1 MDYSYNP
8 VPTYSYGAGSA
19 APIYNP
25 TPIGP
30 MDTYTLPGSS
40 IPSAPV
46 PTVPSAPVSIISS
59 PNPVV
64 YPSPSTSVPAAPV
77 SADPQ
82 LSTGPQTMPAQPV
95 QYPLQQDPV
104 PVQPSP
110 YVSQP
115 LPTPIQSDAYTP
127 SIQSTPYVSQPL
139 PTPIQSDA
147 YTPSIQSTPY
157 VSQPLPAPE
166 QMGTPTAVADPNQLV
181 AVNIVSSDPT
191 SSSEPFTDVTLGTAP
206 ELVYCPHCHM
216 NVMTKVENTSL
227 VLIIIGLAILFVF
240 PYFFF
245 ISIILFVA
253 ACNTP
258 AKHTC
263 SQCKSLIGKSGTTA
277 KRQLQQQQPQYTYAQ
292 Q

>member
-166 QMGTPTAVADPNQLV
+166 QMGTYVSKRGFISSPTAVADPNQLV

-191 SSSEPFTDVTLGTAP
+191 SSSEPFTDVTLGTAFVFVSCLTPSP

-227 VLIIIGLAILFVF
+227 
-240 PYFFF
+240 
-245 ISIILFVA
+245 
-253 ACNTP
+253 
-258 AKHTC
+258 
-263 SQCKSLIGKSGTTA
+263 
-277 KRQLQQQQPQYTYAQ
+277 
-292 Q
+292 

>member
-127 SIQSTPYVSQPL
+127 SS
-139 PTPIQSDA
+139 
-147 YTPSIQSTPY
+147 QSTPY

-166 QMGTPTAVADPNQLV
+166 QMGTYVSKRGFISSPTAVADPNQLV

-191 SSSEPFTDVTLGTAP
+191 SSSEPFTDVTLGTAFVFVSCLTPSP

-227 VLIIIGLAILFVF
+227 
-240 PYFFF
+240 
-245 ISIILFVA
+245 
-253 ACNTP
+253 
-258 AKHTC
+258 
-263 SQCKSLIGKSGTTA
+263 
-277 KRQLQQQQPQYTYAQ
+277 
-292 Q
+292 

>member
-46 PTVPSAPVSIISS
+46 PTVPSAPVSTISS

-95 QYPLQQDPV
+95 QYPLQQDPF
-104 PVQPSP
+104 PVQPS
-110 YVSQP
+110 
-115 LPTPIQSDAYTP
+115 T
-127 SIQSTPYVSQPL
+127 YVSQPL

-166 QMGTPTAVADPNQLV
+166 QMGTYVSKRGFISSPTAVADPNQLV

-191 SSSEPFTDVTLGTAP
+191 SSSEPFTDVTLGTAFVFVSCLTPSP

-227 VLIIIGLAILFVF
+227 
-240 PYFFF
+240 
-245 ISIILFVA
+245 
-253 ACNTP
+253 
-258 AKHTC
+258 
-263 SQCKSLIGKSGTTA
+263 
-277 KRQLQQQQPQYTYAQ
+277 
-292 Q
+292 

>member
-139 PTPIQSDA
+139 P
-147 YTPSIQSTPY
+147 
-157 VSQPLPAPE
+157 APE
-166 QMGTPTAVADPNQLV
+166 QMGTYVSKRGFISSPTAVADPNQLV

-191 SSSEPFTDVTLGTAP
+191 SSSEPFTDVTLGTAFVFVSCLTPSP

-227 VLIIIGLAILFVF
+227 
-240 PYFFF
+240 
-245 ISIILFVA
+245 
-253 ACNTP
+253 
-258 AKHTC
+258 
-263 SQCKSLIGKSGTTA
+263 
-277 KRQLQQQQPQYTYAQ
+277 
-292 Q
+292 

>member
-1 MDYSYNP
+1 M
-8 VPTYSYGAGSA
+8 
-19 APIYNP
+19 
-25 TPIGP
+25 
-30 MDTYTLPGSS
+30 
-40 IPSAPV
+40 
-46 PTVPSAPVSIISS
+46 
-59 PNPVV
+59 V

-139 PTPIQSDA
+139 P
-147 YTPSIQSTPY
+147 
-157 VSQPLPAPE
+157 APE
-166 QMGTPTAVADPNQLV
+166 QMGTYVSKRGFISSPTAVADPNQLV

-191 SSSEPFTDVTLGTAP
+191 SSSEPFTDVTLGTAFVFVSCLTPSP

-227 VLIIIGLAILFVF
+227 
-240 PYFFF
+240 
-245 ISIILFVA
+245 
-253 ACNTP
+253 
-258 AKHTC
+258 
-263 SQCKSLIGKSGTTA
+263 
-277 KRQLQQQQPQYTYAQ
+277 
-292 Q
+292 

>member
-8 VPTYSYGAGSA
+8 VPTYSYGAGST

-104 PVQPSP
+104 PVQS
-110 YVSQP
+110 S
-115 LPTPIQSDAYTP
+115 
-127 SIQSTPYVSQPL
+127 PYVSQPL

-166 QMGTPTAVADPNQLV
+166 QMGTYVSKRGFISSPTAVADPNQLV

-191 SSSEPFTDVTLGTAP
+191 SSSEPFTDVTLGTAFVFVSCLTPSP

-227 VLIIIGLAILFVF
+227 
-240 PYFFF
+240 
-245 ISIILFVA
+245 
-253 ACNTP
+253 
-258 AKHTC
+258 
-263 SQCKSLIGKSGTTA
+263 
-277 KRQLQQQQPQYTYAQ
+277 
-292 Q
+292 

>member
-46 PTVPSAPVSIISS
+46 PTVPSAPVPTISS

-82 LSTGPQTMPAQPV
+82 LSTGPQTMPVQPV

-139 PTPIQSDA
+139 P
-147 YTPSIQSTPY
+147 
-157 VSQPLPAPE
+157 APE
-166 QMGTPTAVADPNQLV
+166 QMGTYVSKRGFISSPTAVADPNQLV

-191 SSSEPFTDVTLGTAP
+191 SSSEPFTDVTLGTAFVFVSCLTPSP

-227 VLIIIGLAILFVF
+227 
-240 PYFFF
+240 
-245 ISIILFVA
+245 
-253 ACNTP
+253 
-258 AKHTC
+258 
-263 SQCKSLIGKSGTTA
+263 
-277 KRQLQQQQPQYTYAQ
+277 
-292 Q
+292 

>member
-1 MDYSYNP
+1 MFSDRVITLESYREHCVHEQP
-8 VPTYSYGAGSA
+8 SSGSYGLQLQSRSYILLWSRVSCPYLQSYPDWSYGYVYSSWFVNPICSCSNGSVCSCFD
-19 APIYNP
+19 N
-25 TPIGP
+25 
-30 MDTYTLPGSS
+30 LLSQS
-40 IPSAPV
+40 
-46 PTVPSAPVSIISS
+46 
-59 PNPVV
+59 VV

-139 PTPIQSDA
+139 PTPFQSDA

-166 QMGTPTAVADPNQLV
+166 QMGTYVSKRGFISSPTAVADPNQLV

-191 SSSEPFTDVTLGTAP
+191 SSSEPFTDVTLGTAFVFVSCLTPSP

-227 VLIIIGLAILFVF
+227 
-240 PYFFF
+240 
-245 ISIILFVA
+245 
-253 ACNTP
+253 
-258 AKHTC
+258 
-263 SQCKSLIGKSGTTA
+263 
-277 KRQLQQQQPQYTYAQ
+277 
-292 Q
+292 

>member
-8 VPTYSYGAGSA
+8 VPTYSYGAEPS

-25 TPIGP
+25 TPIGT

-46 PTVPSAPVSIISS
+46 PTAPSASASTISS

-64 YPSPSTSVPAAPV
+64 YPSPSTSVPVAPV

-104 PVQPSP
+104 PVQP
-110 YVSQP
+110 
-115 LPTPIQSDAYTP
+115 L
-127 SIQSTPYVSQPL
+127 PYVSQPL

-166 QMGTPTAVADPNQLV
+166 QMGTYVSRLGFLSSPTAVADPNQLV

-191 SSSEPFTDVTLGTAP
+191 SSSEPFTDVTLGTAFVFASCLTPSP

-227 VLIIIGLAILFVF
+227 
-240 PYFFF
+240 
-245 ISIILFVA
+245 
-253 ACNTP
+253 
-258 AKHTC
+258 
-263 SQCKSLIGKSGTTA
+263 
-277 KRQLQQQQPQYTYAQ
+277 
-292 Q
+292 

>member
-46 PTVPSAPVSIISS
+46 PTVPSAPVSTISS

-82 LSTGPQTMPAQPV
+82 LSTGPQTMPVQPV

-104 PVQPSP
+104 PV
-110 YVSQP
+110 
-115 LPTPIQSDAYTP
+115 
-127 SIQSTPYVSQPL
+127 QSTPYVSQPL

-166 QMGTPTAVADPNQLV
+166 QMGTYVSKRGFISSPTAVADPNQLV

-191 SSSEPFTDVTLGTAP
+191 SSSEPFTDVTLGTAFVFVSCLTPSP

-227 VLIIIGLAILFVF
+227 
-240 PYFFF
+240 
-245 ISIILFVA
+245 
-253 ACNTP
+253 
-258 AKHTC
+258 
-263 SQCKSLIGKSGTTA
+263 
-277 KRQLQQQQPQYTYAQ
+277 
-292 Q
+292 

>member
-139 PTPIQSDA
+139 P
-147 YTPSIQSTPY
+147 
-157 VSQPLPAPE
+157 APE
-166 QMGTPTAVADPNQLV
+166 QMGTYVSKRGFISSPTAVADPNQLV

-191 SSSEPFTDVTLGTAP
+191 SSSEPFTDVTLGTAFVFVSCLTPSP

-216 NVMTKVENTSL
+216 NVMTKGENTSL
-227 VLIIIGLAILFVF
+227 
-240 PYFFF
+240 
-245 ISIILFVA
+245 
-253 ACNTP
+253 
-258 AKHTC
+258 
-263 SQCKSLIGKSGTTA
+263 
-277 KRQLQQQQPQYTYAQ
+277 
-292 Q
+292 

>member
-19 APIYNP
+19 APIDNP

-139 PTPIQSDA
+139 P
-147 YTPSIQSTPY
+147 
-157 VSQPLPAPE
+157 APE
-166 QMGTPTAVADPNQLV
+166 QMGTYVSKRGFISSPTAVADPNQLV

-191 SSSEPFTDVTLGTAP
+191 SSSEPFTDVTLGTAFVFVSCLTPSP

-227 VLIIIGLAILFVF
+227 
-240 PYFFF
+240 
-245 ISIILFVA
+245 
-253 ACNTP
+253 
-258 AKHTC
+258 
-263 SQCKSLIGKSGTTA
+263 
-277 KRQLQQQQPQYTYAQ
+277 
-292 Q
+292 

>member
-64 YPSPSTSVPAAPV
+64 YPSPSTSAPAAPV

-139 PTPIQSDA
+139 P
-147 YTPSIQSTPY
+147 
-157 VSQPLPAPE
+157 APE
-166 QMGTPTAVADPNQLV
+166 QMGTYVSKRGFISSPTAVADPNQLV

-191 SSSEPFTDVTLGTAP
+191 SSSEPFTDVTLGTAFVFVSCLTPSP

-227 VLIIIGLAILFVF
+227 
-240 PYFFF
+240 
-245 ISIILFVA
+245 
-253 ACNTP
+253 
-258 AKHTC
+258 
-263 SQCKSLIGKSGTTA
+263 
-277 KRQLQQQQPQYTYAQ
+277 
-292 Q
+292 

>member
-46 PTVPSAPVSIISS
+46 PTAPSAPVSIISS

-139 PTPIQSDA
+139 P
-147 YTPSIQSTPY
+147 
-157 VSQPLPAPE
+157 APE
-166 QMGTPTAVADPNQLV
+166 QMGTYVSKRGFISSPTAVADPNQLV

-191 SSSEPFTDVTLGTAP
+191 SSSEPFTDVTLGTAFVFVSCLTPSP

-227 VLIIIGLAILFVF
+227 
-240 PYFFF
+240 
-245 ISIILFVA
+245 
-253 ACNTP
+253 
-258 AKHTC
+258 
-263 SQCKSLIGKSGTTA
+263 
-277 KRQLQQQQPQYTYAQ
+277 
-292 Q
+292 

>member
-46 PTVPSAPVSIISS
+46 PTVPSAPVSTISS

-82 LSTGPQTMPAQPV
+82 LSTGPQTMPVQPV

-139 PTPIQSDA
+139 P
-147 YTPSIQSTPY
+147 
-157 VSQPLPAPE
+157 APE
-166 QMGTPTAVADPNQLV
+166 QMGTYVSKRGFISSPTAVADPNQLV

-191 SSSEPFTDVTLGTAP
+191 SSSEPFTDVTLGTAFVFVSCLTPSP

-227 VLIIIGLAILFVF
+227 
-240 PYFFF
+240 
-245 ISIILFVA
+245 
-253 ACNTP
+253 
-258 AKHTC
+258 
-263 SQCKSLIGKSGTTA
+263 
-277 KRQLQQQQPQYTYAQ
+277 
-292 Q
+292 

>member
-82 LSTGPQTMPAQPV
+82 LSTGPQTMPVQPV

-139 PTPIQSDA
+139 P
-147 YTPSIQSTPY
+147 
-157 VSQPLPAPE
+157 APE
-166 QMGTPTAVADPNQLV
+166 QMGTYVSKRGFISSPTAVADPNQLV

-191 SSSEPFTDVTLGTAP
+191 SSSEPFTDVTLGTAFVFVSCLTPSP

-216 NVMTKVENTSL
+216 NVMTKLENTSL
-227 VLIIIGLAILFVF
+227 
-240 PYFFF
+240 
-245 ISIILFVA
+245 
-253 ACNTP
+253 
-258 AKHTC
+258 
-263 SQCKSLIGKSGTTA
+263 
-277 KRQLQQQQPQYTYAQ
+277 
-292 Q
+292 

>member
-46 PTVPSAPVSIISS
+46 PTVPSAPVSTLSS

-139 PTPIQSDA
+139 P
-147 YTPSIQSTPY
+147 
-157 VSQPLPAPE
+157 APE
-166 QMGTPTAVADPNQLV
+166 QMGTYVSKLGFISSPTAVADPNQLV

-191 SSSEPFTDVTLGTAP
+191 LSSEPFTDVTLGTAFVFVSCLTPSP

-227 VLIIIGLAILFVF
+227 
-240 PYFFF
+240 
-245 ISIILFVA
+245 
-253 ACNTP
+253 
-258 AKHTC
+258 
-263 SQCKSLIGKSGTTA
+263 
-277 KRQLQQQQPQYTYAQ
+277 
-292 Q
+292 

>member
-1 MDYSYNP
+1 MVTSLGVPAPMDYSYNP

-30 MDTYTLPGSS
+30 MDTYALPGSS

-139 PTPIQSDA
+139 P
-147 YTPSIQSTPY
+147 
-157 VSQPLPAPE
+157 APE
-166 QMGTPTAVADPNQLV
+166 QMGTYVSKRGFISSPTAVADPNQLV

-191 SSSEPFTDVTLGTAP
+191 SSSEPFTDVTLGTAFVFVSCLTPSP

-227 VLIIIGLAILFVF
+227 
-240 PYFFF
+240 
-245 ISIILFVA
+245 
-253 ACNTP
+253 
-258 AKHTC
+258 
-263 SQCKSLIGKSGTTA
+263 
-277 KRQLQQQQPQYTYAQ
+277 
-292 Q
+292 

>member
-104 PVQPSP
+104 PVQP
-110 YVSQP
+110 
-115 LPTPIQSDAYTP
+115 L
-127 SIQSTPYVSQPL
+127 PYVSQPL

-166 QMGTPTAVADPNQLV
+166 QMGTYVSKRGFISSPTAVADPNQLV

-191 SSSEPFTDVTLGTAP
+191 SSSEPFTDVTLGTAFVFVSCLTPSP

-227 VLIIIGLAILFVF
+227 
-240 PYFFF
+240 
-245 ISIILFVA
+245 
-253 ACNTP
+253 
-258 AKHTC
+258 
-263 SQCKSLIGKSGTTA
+263 
-277 KRQLQQQQPQYTYAQ
+277 
-292 Q
+292 

>member
-1 MDYSYNP
+1 MDYSSNP

-139 PTPIQSDA
+139 P
-147 YTPSIQSTPY
+147 
-157 VSQPLPAPE
+157 APE
-166 QMGTPTAVADPNQLV
+166 QMGTYVSKRGFISSPTAVADPNQLV

-191 SSSEPFTDVTLGTAP
+191 SSSEPFTDVTLGTAFVFVSCLTPSP

-227 VLIIIGLAILFVF
+227 
-240 PYFFF
+240 
-245 ISIILFVA
+245 
-253 ACNTP
+253 
-258 AKHTC
+258 
-263 SQCKSLIGKSGTTA
+263 
-277 KRQLQQQQPQYTYAQ
+277 
-292 Q
+292 

>member
-46 PTVPSAPVSIISS
+46 PTVPSAPVSTISS

-139 PTPIQSDA
+139 P
-147 YTPSIQSTPY
+147 
-157 VSQPLPAPE
+157 APE
-166 QMGTPTAVADPNQLV
+166 QMGTYVSKRGFISSPTAVADPNQLV

-191 SSSEPFTDVTLGTAP
+191 SSSEPFTDVTLGTAFVFVSCLTPSP

-227 VLIIIGLAILFVF
+227 
-240 PYFFF
+240 
-245 ISIILFVA
+245 
-253 ACNTP
+253 
-258 AKHTC
+258 
-263 SQCKSLIGKSGTTA
+263 
-277 KRQLQQQQPQYTYAQ
+277 
-292 Q
+292 

>member
-46 PTVPSAPVSIISS
+46 PTVPSAPVSTISS

-115 LPTPIQSDAYTP
+115 LPTS
-127 SIQSTPYVSQPL
+127 
-139 PTPIQSDA
+139 IQSDA

-166 QMGTPTAVADPNQLV
+166 QMGTYVSKRGFISSPTAVADPNQLV

-191 SSSEPFTDVTLGTAP
+191 SSSEPFTDVTLGTAFVFVSCLTPSP

-227 VLIIIGLAILFVF
+227 
-240 PYFFF
+240 
-245 ISIILFVA
+245 
-253 ACNTP
+253 
-258 AKHTC
+258 
-263 SQCKSLIGKSGTTA
+263 
-277 KRQLQQQQPQYTYAQ
+277 
-292 Q
+292 

>member
-46 PTVPSAPVSIISS
+46 PTVPSAPVSTISS

-139 PTPIQSDA
+139 P
-147 YTPSIQSTPY
+147 
-157 VSQPLPAPE
+157 APE
-166 QMGTPTAVADPNQLV
+166 QMGTYVSKRGFISSPTAVADPNQLV

-191 SSSEPFTDVTLGTAP
+191 LSSEPFTDVTLGTAFVFVSCLTPSP

-227 VLIIIGLAILFVF
+227 
-240 PYFFF
+240 
-245 ISIILFVA
+245 
-253 ACNTP
+253 
-258 AKHTC
+258 
-263 SQCKSLIGKSGTTA
+263 
-277 KRQLQQQQPQYTYAQ
+277 
-292 Q
+292 

>member
-46 PTVPSAPVSIISS
+46 PTVPSAPVSTISS

-82 LSTGPQTMPAQPV
+82 LSTGPQTMPVQPV

-139 PTPIQSDA
+139 P
-147 YTPSIQSTPY
+147 
-157 VSQPLPAPE
+157 APE
-166 QMGTPTAVADPNQLV
+166 QMGTYVSKRGFISSPTAVADPNQLV

-191 SSSEPFTDVTLGTAP
+191 SSSEPFTDVTLGTAFVFVLCLTPSP

-227 VLIIIGLAILFVF
+227 
-240 PYFFF
+240 
-245 ISIILFVA
+245 
-253 ACNTP
+253 
-258 AKHTC
+258 
-263 SQCKSLIGKSGTTA
+263 
-277 KRQLQQQQPQYTYAQ
+277 
-292 Q
+292 

>member
-104 PVQPSP
+104 PVQS
-110 YVSQP
+110 S
-115 LPTPIQSDAYTP
+115 
-127 SIQSTPYVSQPL
+127 PYVSQPL

-166 QMGTPTAVADPNQLV
+166 QMGTYVSKRGFISSPTAVADPNQLV

-191 SSSEPFTDVTLGTAP
+191 SSSEPFTDVTLGTAFVFVSCLTPSP

-227 VLIIIGLAILFVF
+227 
-240 PYFFF
+240 
-245 ISIILFVA
+245 
-253 ACNTP
+253 
-258 AKHTC
+258 
-263 SQCKSLIGKSGTTA
+263 
-277 KRQLQQQQPQYTYAQ
+277 
-292 Q
+292 

>member
-46 PTVPSAPVSIISS
+46 PTVPSAPVSTISS

-139 PTPIQSDA
+139 P
-147 YTPSIQSTPY
+147 
-157 VSQPLPAPE
+157 APE
-166 QMGTPTAVADPNQLV
+166 QMGTYVSKLGFISSPTAVADPNQLV

-191 SSSEPFTDVTLGTAP
+191 LSSEPFTDVTLGTAFVFVSCLTPSP

-227 VLIIIGLAILFVF
+227 
-240 PYFFF
+240 
-245 ISIILFVA
+245 
-253 ACNTP
+253 
-258 AKHTC
+258 
-263 SQCKSLIGKSGTTA
+263 
-277 KRQLQQQQPQYTYAQ
+277 
-292 Q
+292 